1 MGRFE
6 DEVAEFERD
15 YKDKPL
21 KEVWKNG
28 IRYDSSG
35 GYGYQLFNNTPQA
48 RKGGAREIIEQT
60 GLDKL
65 KQAIENW

>member
-6 DEVAEFERD
+6 DETAEIERD
-15 YKDKPL
+15 FKDKPL
-21 KEVWKNG
+21 KEVWQNG
-28 IRYDSSG
+28 IRYDSNG
-35 GYGYQLFNNTPQA
+35 GDGYQIFDNSPQA
-48 RKGGAREIIEQT
+48 QEGGAREIIEQA